1 MRKFRHI
8 FLDLDRTL
16 WDFEENSRQ
25 ELESIFRKFKLQQ
38 LGISLPNEFI
48 KIYKSI
54 NEECWSLYR
63 LNKLSKE
70 DLRNI
75 RFLKTLEYFGISDQI
90 IAEQIGQ
97 EYVNNSPKRTILI
110 DGCHELLIYLK
121 NKYQLHII
129 TNGFEEVQVKK
140 LSNSK
145 LTPYF
150 EKMITSE
157 SAGFKKPRKEIFNY
171 ALNLTGAKLSE
182 SVMIGDDLQTDIQG
196 AVNIGMESIYFN
208 PNRKNH
214 SFNILADVE
223 TLLEIKSIL

>member
-1 MRKFRHI
+1 MRKFKHI

-25 ELESIFRKFKLQQ
+25 ELESIFKKFKLHQ
-38 LGISLPNEFI
+38 LGISLSNEFI

-54 NEECWSLYR
+54 NEECWALYR

-70 DLRNI
+70 DLRSV
-75 RFLKTLEYFGISDQI
+75 RFLKTLEYFGVSDHI
-90 IAEQIGQ
+90 LAEQIGQ
-97 EYVNNSPKRTILI
+97 EYLNNSPKRTMLI
-110 DGCHELLIYLK
+110 TGCHELLIYLK

-140 LSNSK
+140 ISNSK

-150 EKMITSE
+150 DKMITSE
-157 SAGFKKPRKEIFNY
+157 SAGFKKPRKEIFSH
-171 ALNLTGAKLSE
+171 ALKLTGAKLSE

-196 AVNIGMESIYFN
+196 AINIGMKSIYFN

-214 SFNILADVE
+214 SFNVLADVQN
-223 TLLEIKSIL
+223 LLEIKSIL